1 MLDHCG
7 GRFCGDHPLGHADAA
22 AVSGETIA
30 QIRSPGCVPYPVGE
44 GLAGQA
50 EHRGLRERLF
60 GPDRLNLAQGA
71 GGWIEGT
78 LSLKV
83 PISGRRAAL
92 GVLPGGMLSLAGC
105 RRICPYVNFWRKS
118 SHVVIPHYWNPQQV
132 ERLLDSLA
140 ALGLRRARV
149 AALIMWRTGL
159 RVGETVALEWRDID
173 LTAGSLLVRRG
184 KGGRGRTVPLHPD
197 LASLFA
203 NWPTSCGPRDL
214 VAGLTRKTA
223 LRHLRAGIEHAGL
236 DEESPGTG
244 RQRAGAHSLRHSAA
258 RHWLTTAGIPL
269 NVVSQWL
276 GHATPEVTLRIYLP
290 IVGNTRSMAD
300 VP

>member
-1 MLDHCG
+1 M
-7 GRFCGDHPLGHADAA
+7 
-22 AVSGETIA
+22 I
-30 QIRSPGCVPYPVGE
+30 
-44 GLAGQA
+44 
-50 EHRGLRERLF
+50 
-60 GPDRLNLAQGA
+60 
-71 GGWIEGT
+71 
-78 LSLKV
+78 
-83 PISGRRAAL
+83 
-92 GVLPGGMLSLAGC
+92 
-105 RRICPYVNFWRKS
+105 
-118 SHVVIPHYWNPQQV
+118 IPHYWNPQQV
-132 ERLLDSLA
+132 ERFLDSLA

-149 AALIMWRTGL
+149 AALIMWRSGL

-173 LTAGSLLVRRG
+173 VTAGSLLVRRG

-203 NWPTSCGPRDL
+203 NWPTSYGPRDL

-290 IVGNTRSMAD
+290 IVGSTHSMAD